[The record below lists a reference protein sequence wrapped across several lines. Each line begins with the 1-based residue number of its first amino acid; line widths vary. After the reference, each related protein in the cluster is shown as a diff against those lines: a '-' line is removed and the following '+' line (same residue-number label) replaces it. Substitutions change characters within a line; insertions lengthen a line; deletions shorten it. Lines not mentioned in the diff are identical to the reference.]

1 MHTSN
6 YRRVHARVITPC
18 ARWRLARVV
27 VYHDL
32 RVQSGIVTRD
42 DRRID
47 VAFSSRCTSSR
58 HSGVVAR
65 HPSGW
70 GTSLL
75 EGIFPLNEPIR
86 ARLFLLAPR
95 PKSRRHHINKGWAS
109 FEAILSCTRSRHRL
123 RATRQVLRGN
133 GGISRARAESNI
145 AECANEWFLPPPFF
159 FSLFTTPYLTLATPR
174 LFYSSLELE
183 PMARPSSPAPPVL
196 RRIAGRKTSHD
207 KNDFSLARAT
217 DAVAVATAPVQVA
230 ALQQPLGNRAY
241 GTQHH
246 RGSLCPA
253 GVPQGSVL
261 GPLLFLAYTIDL
273 PNCVRHP
280 TQCDQFADDTQV
292 ADIVRDSAFI
302 FWGDLCC
309 PLR

>member
-1 MHTSN
+1 MTNFAVAAFIAKRPRVAYSCSYVLLLLCIPWPWPRTSN

-47 VAFSSRCTSSR
+47 VAFSRCTSSR

-95 PKSRRHHINKGWAS
+95 PKSRRHHINKGWAW
-109 FEAILSCTRSRHRL
+109 FEATLPHATTWPAARILCLHATLLVLPACACTLACLVPRIWAAFMGRPALH
-123 RATRQVLRGN
+123 
-133 GGISRARAESNI
+133 ARAGQASI
-145 AECANEWFLPPPFF
+145 TIVQG
-159 FSLFTTPYLTLATPR
+159 TTPDRVHASTCRDICSGIRTCLKYMFIYMKL
-174 LFYSSLELE
+174 SLQ
-183 PMARPSSPAPPVL
+183 
-196 RRIAGRKTSHD
+196 RRISACRTAAPRS
-207 KNDFSLARAT
+207 ART
-217 DAVAVATAPVQVA
+217 
-230 ALQQPLGNRAY
+230 LSRY
-241 GTQHH
+241 
-246 RGSLCPA
+246 RCM
-253 GVPQGSVL
+253 
-261 GPLLFLAYTIDL
+261 
-273 PNCVRHP
+273 R
-280 TQCDQFADDTQV
+280 
-292 ADIVRDSAFI
+292 
-302 FWGDLCC
+302 
-309 PLR
+309 

>member
-1 MHTSN
+1 MAKQIYLLHVCIPWPWPRTSN

-18 ARWRLARVV
+18 ARWRLAREV

-95 PKSRRHHINKGWAS
+95 PKSRRHHIIKGWAW
-109 FEAILSCTRSRHRL
+109 FEAKG
-123 RATRQVLRGN
+123 RATAQTD
-133 GGISRARAESNI
+133 IPDHPWETARARCRRRKAGLLVAEFCAHISMRAPQRSLNTTQSFQRGKSFPI
-145 AECANEWFLPPPFF
+145 ASYPISFLPPP
-159 FSLFTTPYLTLATPR
+159 
-174 LFYSSLELE
+174 
-183 PMARPSSPAPPVL
+183 
-196 RRIAGRKTSHD
+196 
-207 KNDFSLARAT
+207 
-217 DAVAVATAPVQVA
+217 
-230 ALQQPLGNRAY
+230 
-241 GTQHH
+241 
-246 RGSLCPA
+246 
-253 GVPQGSVL
+253 
-261 GPLLFLAYTIDL
+261 
-273 PNCVRHP
+273 
-280 TQCDQFADDTQV
+280 
-292 ADIVRDSAFI
+292 
-302 FWGDLCC
+302 
-309 PLR
+309 